1 LCCTQRIYAMREL
14 KSVADACKCVNA
26 SQTRYSVRPG
36 NKIRS
41 DKGLLPSGPSSARR
55 YSMGCLDQNGK
66 GQNQYRRLLIHPF
79 VQVTT
84 EGHGGGRLRRGTQ
97 KGAPFLLA
105 FASKS
110 CLRTKGKG
118 GSNGT
123 VRGNQDAKTTKGS
136 GELLGETAPMEK
148 HPAPLTAGNVFARLA
163 VIGVLLLGVVGAF
176 SLSGRVVQRAETDA
190 RAVRR

>member
-1 LCCTQRIYAMREL
+1 MREL

-26 SQTRYSVRPG
+26 SQMRSSVSPG

-84 EGHGGGRLRRGTQ
+84 EGHRPITARHT
-97 KGAPFLLA
+97 KKASPLLA

-118 GSNGT
+118 ASDGT
-123 VRGNQDAKTTKGS
+123 VRGQ
-136 GELLGETAPMEK
+136 P
-148 HPAPLTAGNVFARLA
+148 
-163 VIGVLLLGVVGAF
+163 
-176 SLSGRVVQRAETDA
+176 GRKNH
-190 RAVRR
+190 